1 MGPRR
6 RTRLA
11 ITGLALGIGAI
22 AIVVIGLRWL
32 SRMPEKLAREASEE
46 AAERVL
52 AASDST
58 YRLTFGPIAYQP
70 ATRSFTLD
78 WARLETDSL
87 RNARRSRPLPVVTA
101 VLLGGRIELVHMPIL
116 GRSHRT
122 LGIGAIRFDSIDVHA
137 LLPSN
142 KPQEK
147 GDSAGG
153 AGPAAR
159 ARVAP
164 AASSSA
170 ERSRSAT
177 QPGSA
182 GLEWRWGIGLPAP
195 VARIQV
201 GQIDLPRIAIAFGG
215 PGRDGTRGDSSGR
228 DSTGAIELGRRLPHL
243 AIRVDRLVVGPRD
256 SRGTR
261 MRVDNIRLRAD
272 RYSGVWDSLTTVAIA
287 RVEANAADSM
297 LRMDSVE
304 VRPTVDL
311 AQQRRRVKWRR
322 TRIGASI
329 AAITARGIDYGALL
343 RAGNIVIRRMD
354 LTTPRLDMLVDRL
367 PEPDPRPER
376 ARMPNEIMRALPM
389 RLTIDTIG
397 TGDGTIVYGELEL
410 GRPRPGLVTFERVR
424 GTVTNLSNDPARM
437 SDTHPMVG
445 TASAHL
451 MGAGRLSATIEIPL
465 LADKLDLRYRGTL
478 GPIPLID
485 FNRFM
490 ALNMAIKV
498 RQGDGIG
505 CSFDARVVD
514 GHATGRLTPLY
525 RDLKIGMTDKGG
537 GVFGTIGRHVGSFVA
552 NNFKLRTDNPAD
564 DGKGELIVGRI
575 DRRRA
580 PDEELFPFF
589 WSTLRPAIKQVMMK

>member
-6 RTRLA
+6 RSRLA
-11 ITGLALGIGAI
+11 IIGLALGIGAI
-22 AIVVIGLRWL
+22 AIVLIGLRWL

-52 AASDST
+52 AASDSA

-87 RNARRSRPLPVVTA
+87 RNARRSRPLPAVTA
-101 VLLGGRIELVHMPIL
+101 VLLGGRIEQVHVPIL
-116 GRSHRT
+116 GRRHRT

-147 GDSAGG
+147 RDSAG
-153 AGPAAR
+153 
-159 ARVAP
+159 
-164 AASSSA
+164 A
-170 ERSRSAT
+170 ERSRSAG

-201 GQIDLPRIAIAFGG
+201 GQIDLPKIVIAFDG
-215 PGRDGTRGDSSGR
+215 PGRTGRDGTRGDSTGR
-228 DSTGAIELGRRLPHL
+228 DSSGGLDLGRRLPHL
-243 AIRVDRLVVGPRD
+243 AVRVDRLVLGPRD

-304 VRPTVDL
+304 VRPTIDL

-329 AAITARGIDYGALL
+329 AAITAHGIDYSALL
-343 RAGNIVIRRMD
+343 GTGNIAIRRVD

-397 TGDGTIVYGELEL
+397 TGDGTIVYGELEP

-424 GTVTNLSNDPARM
+424 GTVTNLSNDSARM

-445 TASAHL
+445 TASADL
-451 MGAGRLSATIEIPL
+451 MGAGRLSATVEIPL
-465 LADKLDLRYRGTL
+465 LADQLDMRYRGTL
-478 GPIPLID
+478 GAIPLMD

-490 ALNMAIKV
+490 ALNMPIKV

-525 RDLKIGMTDKGG
+525 RDLKIGMTGKGG

-564 DGKGELIVGRI
+564 DGKGELVVGRI
-575 DRRRA
+575 DGRRA
-580 PDEELFPFF
+580 PDGELFPFL